1 MLLRVCGGFQDQEIS
16 SDAVL
21 PFRVREGCAEMKTS
35 VLPIYTEE
43 RKDNCL
49 RRLRAAEGQMR
60 GLQEMIE
67 DQRPCIEVL
76 TQLAAVQSA
85 LRQVNRIILRNYLE
99 NCATQAIRRSDPKVY
114 DELMDAIFKFSQ

>member
-1 MLLRVCGGFQDQEIS
+1 MK
-16 SDAVL
+16 
-21 PFRVREGCAEMKTS
+21 AEL
-35 VLPIYTEE
+35 LPIYTEE
-43 RKDNCL
+43 RKGVCI
-49 RRLRAAEGQMR
+49 RRLKAAEGQLR

-67 DQRPCIEVL
+67 EQRPCLEVL

-85 LRQVNRIILRNYLE
+85 LRQVSRIILRNYLE